1 MAITT
6 EEKKRLIGQYGRD
19 EADTGS
25 AATQIAIMTEQISNL
40 TAHLQ
45 RHKKDFGSRRGLLRL
60 IGRRRRLQNYL
71 RRANPDEYA
80 ELIKN
85 LGLRR

>member
-6 EEKKRLIGQYGRD
+6 EKKKKLIGQYGRD

-25 AATQIAIMTEQISNL
+25 AATQIAILTEHISNL
-40 TAHLQ
+40 TAHLR